1 MNVRTLDL
9 GAGVGAALAVS
20 LPAALVAQILDA
32 LRDDDLPNTVT
43 VPLSVVVLAGA
54 VVGGAVVGRR
64 GSNRH
69 GLVAALV
76 GLVTLGVIVG
86 LGTLRRSVAGEDV
99 TPFAVPAAMALGAV
113 LGWLGGTLGAWR
125 AGRTRT

>member
-1 MNVRTLDL
+1 MNGRTRDL

-86 LGTLRRSVAGEDV
+86 LGALRRSVAGEDV

-113 LGWLGGTLGAWR
+113 LGWLGGTLGACW
-125 AGRTRT
+125 AGRTRR